1 VAASKYSRLERAL
14 VAPFVILAA
23 MIDTAIA
30 NVALPHMK
38 CTTGASREEISW
50 GLTSYIIAMAMIAH
64 NGSY

>member
-1 VAASKYSRLERAL
+1 
-14 VAPFVILAA
+14 VILAA
-23 MIDTAIA
+23 MIDTTVA
-30 NVALPHMK
+30 NVALPHMQ